1 MVVLAKLSYLPLFCQ
16 KCDCVEKLP
25 LQLLHV
31 VSLRLNSSHS
41 ETLHMCN
48 INRGTALARMFIDP
62 KATDGTTVLHRT
74 VLEALDRNLQDIRQC
89 DLNLGGFPTLL
100 SEDFRQIPVI
110 HQRTR
115 ADIVHSSIKSSTIC
129 CHI

>member
-1 MVVLAKLSYLPLFCQ
+1 
-16 KCDCVEKLP
+16 
-25 LQLLHV
+25 
-31 VSLRLNSSHS
+31 
-41 ETLHMCN
+41 MCN

-74 VLEALDRNLQDIRQC
+74 VLEALDRNLQEIRQC

-100 SEDFRQIPVI
+100 SEDFRKILPVI

-115 ADIVHSSIKSSTIC
+115 ADIVHSSIKSSTIS